1 MIAEWEGVLPGRA
14 FVTAKLWR
22 SAKRMRRKRHS
33 LDKKGRSSA
42 KSDPEE
48 TMHKMMRGK
57 SSIESNVFD
66 PPRAGEIRKPDIM
79 DKYNE
84 SAGKEGSRS
93 VDARIVRR
101 STKPVAE
108 FPRCA

>member
-22 SAKRMRRKRHS
+22 SAKRMRRKRLS
-33 LDKKGRSSA
+33 SEEKGRSSA

-48 TMHKMMRGK
+48 TMHKIRGK

-84 SAGKEGSRS
+84 YAGKEGSRS
-93 VDARIVRR
+93 VDAKIVRR

-108 FPRCA
+108 FPRCE

>member
-1 MIAEWEGVLPGRA
+1 MGGSIAWSRI
-14 FVTAKLWR
+14 
-22 SAKRMRRKRHS
+22 RHGQVMEIGEE
-33 LDKKGRSSA
+33 DATETPFIGQKGRSSA

-48 TMHKMMRGK
+48 TMHKMIRGK

-66 PPRAGEIRKPDIM
+66 PPRTGEIRKPDIM

-84 SAGKEGSRS
+84 YAGKEGSRS